1 MLVVVSAD
9 ALQVSQLMLDT
20 PAHEGDQRWLSEGRP
35 GSYVADANAQ
45 SNAGGAARQH
55 LPSAWALRP
64 EPSAGRSRAPMWTA
78 SAPAAR
84 RPPPSSAAPSTC
96 PRFAR

>member
-78 SAPAAR
+78 SDQPHADHR
-84 RPPPSSAAPSTC
+84 RHRPPLQPALDSLD
-96 PRFAR
+96 